1 MLSRGGHATTLAASG
16 QGIERR
22 QHLPAE
28 DAMTLVAA
36 IAGLA
41 GAALIVFAWIY
52 GIAGYNS
59 KTNKPFNRN
68 YSPLTHLV
76 STLGHSSTPHSSV
89 FNILLVVGAIALGLM
104 MFGLALVVD
113 DPAIRAIMAVGAI
126 LAGVAG
132 MLVGIFPSGKPS
144 EGSPHHLI
152 FAFGFF
158 VLSAAVVGVFTA
170 HVLFNSQPGFGAGLA
185 IPGILVVLAAALM
198 LVAGLVKMIPGD
210 TDWSVPD
217 LVDNPAATVP
227 SVMFLPVAE
236 WAYVILLNIWVLVL
250 STFLLTR

>member
-1 MLSRGGHATTLAASG
+1 
-16 QGIERR
+16 
-22 QHLPAE
+22 
-28 DAMTLVAA
+28 
-36 IAGLA
+36 
-41 GAALIVFAWIY
+41 
-52 GIAGYNS
+52 
-59 KTNKPFNRN
+59 
-68 YSPLTHLV
+68 
-76 STLGHSSTPHSSV
+76 
-89 FNILLVVGAIALGLM
+89 
-104 MFGLALVVD
+104 
-113 DPAIRAIMAVGAI
+113 
-126 LAGVAG
+126 

-217 LVDNPAATVP
+217 LVNNPPTTVP
-227 SVMFLPVAE
+227 SVMFLPTAE
-236 WAYVILLNIWVLVL
+236 WAYVILLNLWVIVL
-250 STFLLTR
+250 SIFLLTR